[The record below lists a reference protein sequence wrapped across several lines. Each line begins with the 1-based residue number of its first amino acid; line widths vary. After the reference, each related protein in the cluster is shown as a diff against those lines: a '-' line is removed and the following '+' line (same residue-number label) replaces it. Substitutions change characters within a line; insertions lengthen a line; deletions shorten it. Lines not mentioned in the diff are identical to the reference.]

1 MDPGFLEHLR
11 LSPRAVIGPGARF
24 LEFFFTGPYA
34 DDATQEE
41 EEMEL
46 LHRRCC
52 GLDVHKETVVAC
64 LRLVSDGKVTTEVRT
79 FQTTTADLLRL
90 SEWLAANECTH
101 VAMEA
106 TGVYWKPVWHILD
119 DGEFALVLANA
130 AHVKNVPGRK
140 TDVNDAMWLA
150 ELLAH
155 GLIRASF
162 VPDTQT
168 QEMRNLLRTRG
179 QLVREQSSHVL
190 RVQKTLEDANIKLD
204 SVLTDLMGKS
214 GRAMMEALIAGETNP
229 TKLASL
235 ADPRVK
241 ASHEE
246 FREALRG
253 RVTKHHRFLLRLHLN
268 QIDAPDASIATIDQQ
283 VEAGIAPFRVAVEL
297 VTSIPGV
304 SDLGAQVI
312 VSEIGTDMSRFPSE
326 GQLISWAGMCPRN
339 DESAGKR
346 RSNRV
351 RKGAP
356 WLKTTLVQC
365 AWAAVRKKD
374 SYLKAQFLRIKAR
387 RGPKKAIMAVAAS
400 ILTAIYHMLKD
411 GTLYQD
417 LGSNHF
423 QSRSKGQQT
432 KRLVKRLADLG
443 YDVALTPLAS

>member
-1 MDPGFLEHLR
+1 
-11 LSPRAVIGPGARF
+11 
-24 LEFFFTGPYA
+24 
-34 DDATQEE
+34 
-41 EEMEL
+41 MEVL
-46 LHRRCC
+46 YRRCC

-64 LRLVSDGKVTTEVRT
+64 LRVVSGDEVIREVRT
-79 FQTTTADLLRL
+79 FETTTASLMAL
-90 SEWLAANECTH
+90 SEWLAENGCTH

-119 DGEFALVLANA
+119 DGDFQLILANA

-140 TDVNDAMWLA
+140 TDVNDATWLA
-150 ELLAH
+150 DLLAH

-168 QEMRNLLRTRG
+168 QELRTLLRTRK
-179 QLVREQSSHVL
+179 QLVREKSSHIL
-190 RVQKTLEDANIKLD
+190 RVQKMLEDANIKLD
-204 SVLTDLMGKS
+204 SVITDVIGMS
-214 GRAMMEALIAGETNP
+214 GRAMIEALIAGESDPAMLARLANYRLKTSQE
-229 TKLASL
+229 KL
-235 ADPRVK
+235 
-241 ASHEE
+241 
-246 FREALRG
+246 REALRG
-253 RVTKHHRFLLRLHLN
+253 RVTNHHRFLLRLHLN
-268 QIDAPDASIATIDQQ
+268 QIDALDASIVMIDKQ
-283 VEAGIAPFRVAVEL
+283 VEAGIAPFRAAVGQ
-297 VTSIPGV
+297 VMTIPGIR
-304 SDLGAQVI
+304 DIGAQVI

-326 GQLISWAGMCPRN
+326 GHLISWAGLCPRN

-346 RSNRV
+346 RSNRL

-365 AWAAVRKKD
+365 AWAAVRKKG
-374 SYLKAQFLRIKAR
+374 SYLQAQFLRLKTR

-423 QSRSKGQQT
+423 QSKGQQA

-443 YDVALTPLAS
+443 YAVALTPLAG

>member
-1 MDPGFLEHLR
+1 
-11 LSPRAVIGPGARF
+11 
-24 LEFFFTGPYA
+24 
-34 DDATQEE
+34 
-41 EEMEL
+41 MEVL
-46 LHRRCC
+46 YLRCC

-64 LRLVSDGKVTTEVRT
+64 LRVASGGKVDTDVRT
-79 FQTTTADLLRL
+79 FETTTAGLIALA
-90 SEWLAANECTH
+90 EWLAENGCTH
-101 VAMEA
+101 IAMEA
-106 TGVYWKPVWHILD
+106 TGIYWKPVWHVLA
-119 DGEFALVLANA
+119 DGEFELILANA

-140 TDVNDAMWLA
+140 TDVTDAAWLA

-168 QEMRNLLRTRG
+168 QELRTLLRTRK
-179 QLVREQSSHVL
+179 QLVREKASHIL

-204 SVLTDLMGKS
+204 SVITDVMGMS
-214 GRAMMEALIAGETNP
+214 GRAMMEALIAGESDP
-229 TKLASL
+229 AKLARL
-235 ADPRVK
+235 ANYRLK
-241 ASHEE
+241 TSQEKL
-246 FREALRG
+246 REAVRG

-268 QIDAPDASIATIDQQ
+268 QIDALDAAIATIDRQ
-283 VEAGIAPFRVAVEL
+283 VEAGIAPFRAAVEQ
-297 VTSIPGV
+297 VSSVPGIR
-304 SDLGAQVI
+304 DIGAQVI

-326 GQLISWAGMCPRN
+326 GHLISWAGLCPRN

-346 RSNRV
+346 RSNRL

-365 AWAAVRKKD
+365 AWAAVRKKG
-374 SYLKAQFLRIKAR
+374 SYLQAQFLRLKAR

-423 QSRSKGQQT
+423 QNRSKGQQT
-432 KRLVKRLADLG
+432 NRLIKRLADLG
-443 YDVALTPLAS
+443 YDVALTPRTS

>member
-1 MDPGFLEHLR
+1 
-11 LSPRAVIGPGARF
+11 
-24 LEFFFTGPYA
+24 
-34 DDATQEE
+34 
-41 EEMEL
+41 MEVL
-46 LHRRCC
+46 YRRCC

-64 LRLVSDGKVTTEVRT
+64 LRVVSGGEVVREVRT
-79 FQTTTADLLRL
+79 FETTTASLMAL
-90 SEWLAANECTH
+90 SEWLAENGCTH

-119 DGEFALVLANA
+119 DGDFQLILANA

-140 TDVNDAMWLA
+140 TDVNDATWLA
-150 ELLAH
+150 DLLAH

-168 QEMRNLLRTRG
+168 QELRTLLRTRK
-179 QLVREQSSHVL
+179 QLVREKSSHIL

-204 SVLTDLMGKS
+204 SVITDVIGMS
-214 GRAMMEALIAGETNP
+214 GRAMIEALIAGESNP
-229 TKLASL
+229 AKLARL
-235 ADPRVK
+235 ANYRLKVSQEK
-241 ASHEE
+241 L
-246 FREALRG
+246 REALRG

-268 QIDAPDASIATIDQQ
+268 QIDALDASIATIDQQ

-312 VSEIGTDMSRFPSE
+312 VSEIGTDMSRFPSD
-326 GQLISWAGMCPRN
+326 GHLISWAGICPRN

-346 RSNRV
+346 RSNRL

-400 ILTAIYHMLKD
+400 ILTAIYHMLKH